1 MTIRH
6 HIGDDTLMAYANG
19 TLAEN
24 LSVVVATHLAIC
36 PKCRRS
42 LTMME
47 DMAGL
52 LLMEA
57 EPLELARTEREL
69 AEVIPSRA
77 EQESLLVASG
87 AANSRS
93 YVDTGV
99 PVPLANRMPS
109 SLDDIPWRTLVPG
122 VSHFPLTWKQA
133 EGEKG
138 ALRLL
143 KIAPGKTLPE
153 HSHSGQEVTLILRG
167 SYIDELGRFQAGDF
181 ADLDDTTNHQPVADT
196 AEDCICLIATDAPLK
211 FSRFFSRLLQPVF
224 GI

>member
-24 LSVVVATHLAIC
+24 LSVVVATHLVIC

-42 LTMME
+42 LSMME

-57 EPLELARTEREL
+57 EPMELVQTEREL

-77 EQESLLVASG
+77 EQESLLAADVAEKPRTHADS
-87 AANSRS
+87 
-93 YVDTGV
+93 GV
-99 PVPLANRMPS
+99 PKPLADRMPAS
-109 SLDDIPWRTLVPG
+109 FDDIPWRTLVPG
-122 VSHFPLTWKQA
+122 VSHYPLSWEPVA
-133 EGEKG
+133 GEKG
-138 ALRLL
+138 TLRLL
-143 KIAPGKTLPE
+143 KIAPGKTIPE
-153 HSHSGQEVTLILRG
+153 HSHSGQEMTLILRG

-181 ADLDDTTNHQPVADT
+181 ADLDGTTHHQPVADT
-196 AEDCICLIATDAPLK
+196 SEDCICLIATDAPLK
-211 FSRFFSRLLQPVF
+211 FSGFFSRLLQPVF